1 MDNGL
6 IVLVHRDEH
15 SLVRDLALQPE
26 GPRQGMDG
34 TRNMKRIVKRRA
46 GDSWEAV
53 DHQSRVVRPAEE
65 SSEDEG

>member
-6 IVLVHRDEH
+6 IVLVHRDENW
-15 SLVRDLALQPE
+15 LVRDLALQPE
-26 GPRQGMDG
+26 EPRQGIDG

-53 DHQSRVVRPAEE
+53 DYQSRVMRPAEE
-65 SSEDEG
+65 SSDDEG